1 MMHTGIGSDGLL
13 LLEISQLADFKMR
26 YFNSDGY
33 ESEMCANG
41 SRCTCYMAKLL
52 GIIDKKHSFACR
64 RKPKKGMHIVVGDAS
79 DRELWESISEREV
92 ELTILALSNQQETLS
107 VAHSA

>member
-1 MMHTGIGSDGLL
+1 MHTGIGSDGLL

-64 RKPKKGMHIVVGDAS
+64 RKPKKGMHIVV
-79 DRELWESISEREV
+79 DREDLNQLRKERIIEYKKKV
-92 ELTILALSNQQETLS
+92 SMTPAK
-107 VAHSA
+107 